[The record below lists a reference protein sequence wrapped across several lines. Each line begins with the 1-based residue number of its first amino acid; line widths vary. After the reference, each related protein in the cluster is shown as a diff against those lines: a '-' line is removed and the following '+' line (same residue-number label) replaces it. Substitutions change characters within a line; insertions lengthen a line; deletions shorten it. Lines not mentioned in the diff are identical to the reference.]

1 MKPSCGRSRPH
12 LFFWNP
18 SPQATQ
24 RQDCSSL
31 AILHVMVAENYISRL
46 GRTILEAVVEFGQL
60 TRFAGSTGWWFLR
73 VGRWCRTHLLGPQFY
88 AVGVASIPVVAITGA
103 FIGMVLALES
113 FAQFEALGQE
123 GRLGGVINISVT
135 KQIGPVLAA
144 VMVAGRVG
152 CALAAELGT
161 MRVTE
166 QLDAM
171 RAMAT
176 DPIPYL
182 VVPRFVACLVM
193 TPVLTIYSDVL
204 GVWGGWLIT
213 VGWYGVSSYEYWEF
227 TASFIGWWEPTSGLI
242 KSVFFGG
249 SIGLIACYKGFHC
262 NAGAAGVGRAATE
275 AFVASFLAI
284 IVLNLVLAQFL
295 NVVDLMFISKAP
307 ASPLG

>member
-1 MKPSCGRSRPH
+1 MRVLTRPISG
-12 LFFWNP
+12 LGLV
-18 SPQATQ
+18 AYT
-24 RQDCSSL
+24 
-31 AILHVMVAENYISRL
+31 AIS
-46 GRTILEAVVEFGQL
+46 EFG
-60 TRFAGSTGWWFLR
+60 RFTQFCGSAAAWMPVLN
-73 VGRWCRTHLLGPQFY
+73 RWARWRLLGPQFF

-113 FAQFEALGQE
+113 FPQFQQLGQE

-135 KQIGPVLAA
+135 RQIGPVLAA

-182 VVPRFVACLVM
+182 VVPRFVACLIM
-193 TPVLTIYSDVL
+193 TPLLTIYSDIL
-204 GVWGGWLIT
+204 GVWGGWFIT
-213 VGWYGVSSYEYWEF
+213 VGFYGVPSYDYWEF
-227 TASFIGWWEPTSGLI
+227 TADFLSWWDPTSGLI
-242 KSVFFGG
+242 KSFFFGG
-249 SIGLIACYKGFHC
+249 AIGLVACYKGFNC
-262 NAGAAGVGRAATE
+262 QPGAAGVGRAATE

-284 IVLNLVLAQFL
+284 IVLNFVLAHTL
-295 NVVDLMFISKAP
+295 NTIGELYIYGT
-307 ASPLG
+307 SPSVIG